1 MLTSQYGHVSLKHN
15 YREGSMTTLLISEF
29 KAKCLAVLDRVHTDG
44 ETVLITRRG
53 KPLAK
58 VVPVTGPV
66 AGQRT
71 LGALAGEAPSKGD
84 LVHVGFEG
92 DWEALK

>member
-1 MLTSQYGHVSLKHN
+1 
-15 YREGSMTTLLISEF
+15 MTTLLVSDF
-29 KAKCLAVLDRVHTDG
+29 KARCLSVLDRVRTDG

-58 VVPVTGPV
+58 VVPATGPKSE
-66 AGQRT
+66 RRP
-71 LGALAGEAPSKGD
+71 LGALAGEASSKCD
-84 LVHVGFEG
+84 LVHSGFEG